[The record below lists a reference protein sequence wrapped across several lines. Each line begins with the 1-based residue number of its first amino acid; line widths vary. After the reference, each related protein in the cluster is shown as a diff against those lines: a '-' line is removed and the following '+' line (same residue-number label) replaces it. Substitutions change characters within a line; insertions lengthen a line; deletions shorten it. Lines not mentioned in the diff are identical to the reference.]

1 MYCFKIHVS
10 TKVLETFTSQS
21 MSSNLSTEITQTSIE
36 INGKLNFS
44 QICDGETSEESQK
57 PHTWWSISPRLIDL
71 FLLKFRT
78 ISH

>member
-10 TKVLETFTSQS
+10 TKVLETFTSQL

-44 QICDGETSEESQK
+44 QICDVETSEESEK
-57 PHTWWSISPRLIDL
+57 PHTWWSISPRLTDL
-71 FLLKFRT
+71 FLLKFGT